1 MGEQGSRAHAR
12 RAGALLPE
20 SRNPIAQRVLDSAR
34 EVLAQ
39 QPGSSVTLDE
49 VISAARVEPAGARRL
64 WSSDQ
69 DLIVGLIA
77 RDLLEAARR
86 VSRAL
91 REDPARVR
99 PDRLCMH
106 LVDSL
111 RSRVLVCALQRA
123 DADLLG
129 DAVEDPRTVQLT
141 RLLMPVGL
149 VGEMVAIW
157 REHGLVCLVCEA
169 DHQAFSLQCLLR
181 GFMDPLMAGMPLHGS
196 HASEDI
202 ASATFAAAVDRVLGR
217 GPAGGARLGG
227 AEADDRLAAA
237 AADMR
242 RLLAER
248 TVSVHALLGL

>member
-1 MGEQGSRAHAR
+1 M
-12 RAGALLPE
+12 
-20 SRNPIAQRVLDSAR
+20 
-34 EVLAQ
+34 
-39 QPGSSVTLDE
+39 
-49 VISAARVEPAGARRL
+49 
-64 WSSDQ
+64 
-69 DLIVGLIA
+69 
-77 RDLLEAARR
+77 
-86 VSRAL
+86 
-91 REDPARVR
+91 R
-99 PDRLCMH
+99 PDRLCLH